1 MTGKIL
7 LLTGASGAL
16 GRKLAPALAARGYR
30 LRLSDIAAFPDPLP
44 AGADFVQADLADA
57 GAVEAL
63 VQGVDCILHF
73 GGISTERPWAD
84 IIGPNILGVVNIF
97 EAARHQRQRV
107 VFASSNHT
115 IGFYP
120 RGQDLTITDPPRP
133 DGYYG
138 LSKVWGEVL
147 GRMMYDKHG
156 LESVHLRIGSAIDC
170 PTEARHLSTWLSF
183 DDLLAAVLGAIEAK
197 AVGHAVVWA
206 VSANRARWWHGDDA
220 ARIGFVAKDN
230 AGDHAPLPVKDSIIA
245 QRYQGS
251 SFAAQDYSRE
261 GDDDHA

>member
-1 MTGKIL
+1 MTGKLL

-16 GRKLAPALAARGYR
+16 GRKLVPALAARGYL
-30 LRLSDIAAFPDPLP
+30 LRLSDIAPFPDPLP
-44 AGADFVQADLADA
+44 AQSDFTQADLSDA
-57 GAVEAL
+57 PAVDAL
-63 VQGVDCILHF
+63 VQDVDCILHF

-97 EAARHQRQRV
+97 EAARRQGQRV

-115 IGFYP
+115 IGYYP

-138 LSKVWGEVL
+138 LSKVWGEML

-156 LESVHLRIGSAIDC
+156 LESVHLRIGSAIHQ

-183 DDLLAAVLGAIEAK
+183 DDLLAAVLAAIEAQ
-197 AVGHAVVWA
+197 AVGHAVIWA
-206 VSANRARWWHGDDA
+206 VSANSAGWWRGDDA

-230 AGDHAPLPVKDSIIA
+230 AADHAPLPIRDSMIA

-251 SFAAQDYSRE
+251 SFAAQDYTRE

>member
-1 MTGKIL
+1 MTGKLL

-16 GRKLAPALAARGYR
+16 GRWLAPALAARGYR
-30 LRLSDIAAFPDPLP
+30 LRLSDIAPFPDPLP
-44 AGADFVQADLADA
+44 DRSAFVHVDLADA
-57 GAVEAL
+57 QAVGDL

-73 GGISTERPWAD
+73 GGISTERPWAE

-97 EAARHQRQRV
+97 EAARHHRQRV
-107 VFASSNHT
+107 IFASSNHT

-138 LSKVWGEVL
+138 LSKIWGEML

-156 LESVHLRIGSAIDC
+156 LESVHLRIGSAIAL

-183 DDLLAAVLGAIEAK
+183 ADLLAAVLAAIEAP
-197 AVGHAVVWA
+197 AVGHAVVWG
-206 VSANRARWWHGDDA
+206 VSANSASWWHQDDA
-220 ARIGFVAKDN
+220 ARIGFMAKDN
-230 AGDHAPLPVKDSIIA
+230 AADHAPLPVGDSPLA

-251 SFAAQDYSRE
+251 SFAAQDYTAE
-261 GDDDHA
+261 VDDDHA

>member
-1 MTGKIL
+1 MRGKLL
-7 LLTGASGAL
+7 LLTGASGAV
-16 GRKLAPALAARGYR
+16 GRRLAPALAARGYR

-44 AGADFVQADLADA
+44 AGCDFVQADLADA
-57 GAVEAL
+57 RAVQAL
-63 VQGVDCILHF
+63 VQEVDCILHF

-97 EAARHQRQRV
+97 EAARQQRPRV
-107 VFASSNHT
+107 IFASSNHA

-138 LSKVWGEVL
+138 LSKVWGEML

-156 LESVHLRIGSAIDC
+156 LESVHLRIGSAIDQ

-183 DDLLAAVLGAIEAK
+183 DDLLAAVLAAIEAK
-197 AVGHAVVWA
+197 AVGHALVWG
-206 VSANRARWWHGDDA
+206 VSANSARWWHGDDA
-220 ARIGFVAKDN
+220 ARIGFVPKDN
-230 AGDHAPLPVKDSIIA
+230 AADHAPLPIGDTPLA
-245 QRYQGS
+245 QRYQGAG
-251 SFAAQDYSRE
+251 FAAQDYTRE
-261 GDDDHA
+261 VDDDHA